1 MPSSSARTKSV
12 SASRGIGCSAGELL
26 GLDETVAGGV
36 GEALAGVAEVGAGL
50 LVGDADV
57 GRAAA
62 GLVATPAGPEERVA
76 VSVPVVS
83 GAASAARMAVLSSCS
98 AIVLA
103 AASICCCSG
112 DKAGGD
118 GAGVAVRLLDG
129 VLDGVPDGAGV
140 TE

>member
-62 GLVATPAGPEERVA
+62 GLVATSAGPEERVA

-103 AASICCCSG
+103 AASICCSG
-112 DKAGGD
+112 DRAGDD